1 LKTARFVLGR
11 LLALAVTLLISSFA
25 IYGALFIAPGSP
37 IAFLTR
43 GRTASPADI
52 AVIQAQYHLDKPL
65 PVQYWLWLT
74 RVVRGDFGKSI
85 IYRQDVTS
93 LLADRAVNTIWLVA
107 FASVI
112 ILVVGIPLGILAG
125 LSRGVWDSGIL
136 TVTSAA
142 MAVPAFVA
150 VVGLVS
156 LFAVQ
161 LGWFPVFGSGQGVLD
176 RLDHLVLPA
185 LALALSFGAYV
196 ARLTRSSVRAEMSS
210 EHVQTAQSRAI
221 PRRQLIRRHI
231 LRNAAIPI
239 VTVIGLTVGGLMAG
253 AVVVEQSFQLNGLGS
268 YLVQAV
274 GEKDFP
280 VVQAIVLIFVTVF
293 VVINTMVDLAYARL
307 DPRIVL
313 GKAS

>member
-1 LKTARFVLGR
+1 LNAGRFVLGR
-11 LLALAVTLLISSFA
+11 LVALVVTLLISSFA

-52 AVIQAQYHLDKPL
+52 ATIQAQYHLDKPL
-65 PVQYWLWLT
+65 PVQYSLWLSH
-74 RVVRGDFGKSI
+74 VVRGDFGKSI

-93 LLADRAVNTIWLVA
+93 LLAERAVNTIWLVA

-112 ILVVGIPLGILAG
+112 ILVVGIPLGIVSG
-125 LSRGVWDSGIL
+125 LRRGVWDSGIMA
-136 TVTSAA
+136 VTSAA

-150 VVGLVS
+150 VVALVS

-185 LALALSFGAYV
+185 LALAMSFGAYV
-196 ARLTRSSVRAEMSS
+196 ARLTRSSVRAELSS

-253 AVVVEQSFQLNGLGS
+253 AVVVEQAFQLNGLGS

-274 GEKDFP
+274 GQKDFP

-293 VVINTMVDLAYARL
+293 VVINTAVDLAYARL

>member
-1 LKTARFVLGR
+1 MLGR
-11 LLALAVTLLISSFA
+11 LVALVVTLLISSFA
-25 IYGALFIAPGSP
+25 IYASLFVAPGSP
-37 IAFLTR
+37 ITFLTR
-43 GRTASPADI
+43 GRTASPADV

-65 PVQYWLWLT
+65 PVQYWLWLSG
-74 RVVRGDFGKSI
+74 VVRGNFGKSI
-85 IYRQDVTS
+85 IYRQDVTG
-93 LLADRAVNTIWLVA
+93 LLGDRALNTVWLVV
-107 FASVI
+107 FASII
-112 ILVVGIPLGILAG
+112 ILLVGIPLGILAG
-125 LSRGVWDSGIL
+125 LRPGLWDTGIL
-136 TVTSAA
+136 AATTAA

-156 LFAVQ
+156 LFAVR
-161 LGWFPVFGSGQGVLD
+161 LGWFPVFGSGQGVLN
-176 RLDHLVLPA
+176 RIDHLVLPA
-185 LALALSFGAYV
+185 VALALSFGAYV

-239 VTVIGLTVGGLMAG
+239 VTVVGLTVGGLMAG
-253 AVVVEQSFQLNGLGS
+253 AVVVEQAFQLNGLGS

-274 GEKDFP
+274 AQKDFP

-293 VVINTMVDLAYARL
+293 VVINTVVDLAYAKL

-313 GKAS
+313 GKTS